1 MITSE
6 LKELGYLPLEKI
18 QSLWSGYGQVLRCYS
33 EHLGKPVVLKVVVP
47 EGKTEHPRGWASD
60 VSHQRKLHSYQ
71 VESNFYRLYSKETNG
86 ECRVPMFYKVVP
98 FEQGM
103 LLVMEDL
110 HHSGF
115 SIEHKNGDQRSLAIA
130 IKWLANFHAVFM
142 GNEAHD
148 LWSDGGYWHLSTRQ
162 DEWDAMPEGTLKNSA
177 TLIDNELRTA
187 KYQTIV
193 HGDAKFA
200 NLCFHQTENA
210 AAAVDFQYVGR
221 GVGVKDLAYLVG
233 SCLDNEQ
240 LFLLEPFVLGTYFG
254 ELKAALDKK
263 GWQGNWQALEAEYSY
278 LYPFAWADFYR
289 FLIGWNPDSWKVCEY
304 MKMNSNKVLASLSR

>member
-33 EHLGKPVVLKVVVP
+33 EHLGRPVVLKLVVP
-47 EGKTEHPRGWASD
+47 ERKTEHPRGWASD

-103 LLVMEDL
+103 FLVMEDL

-115 SIEHKNGDQRSLAIA
+115 SIEHKNGEQQSLAIA

-142 GNEAHD
+142 GNDAHD
-148 LWSDGGYWHLSTRQ
+148 LWSDGGYWHLSTRH
-162 DEWDAMPEGTLKNSA
+162 DEWKAMSDCALKSSA
-177 TLIDNELRTA
+177 ALIDSKLRSA
-187 KYQTIV
+187 KYQTII

-200 NLCFHQTENA
+200 NLCFHQTNKA
-210 AAAVDFQYVGR
+210 VAAVDFQYVGQ
-221 GVGVKDLAYLVG
+221 GVGIKDLAYLVG

-240 LFLLEPFVLGTYFG
+240 LFCLEPFILATYFH
-254 ELKAALDKK
+254 ELKVALHKA
-263 GWQGNWQALEAEYSY
+263 GWQGSWSALEAEYTY

-289 FLIGWNPDSWKVCEY
+289 FLKGWNPDSWKICSYMRVKTEY
-304 MKMNSNKVLASLSR
+304 VLSKLTC